1 MTRLP
6 LDWITGGSRR
16 SPGLLGGQ
24 DDADV
29 YGWADGVLVCFEIRG
44 GRMSGWGQRPCA
56 PAAARRYLDQSPPGL
71 TPFASRNAELAARL
85 TCLGG
90 WCIAAQSI

>member
-1 MTRLP
+1 MTVTRLP

-29 YGWADGVLVCFEIRG
+29 YGWADGVLVCFEIRC
-44 GRMSGWGQRPCA
+44 GRMSAGGSA
-56 PAAARRYLDQSPPGL
+56 PARPPPPAVTWTSRRPD
-71 TPFASRNAELAARL
+71 
-85 TCLGG
+85 
-90 WCIAAQSI
+90 